1 MNFLWV
7 FLGGGIGSVLRYLI
21 GILIRQWE
29 LNFPWGT
36 FAANM
41 ISCLLLGLL
50 TGLFI
55 KDQLSFSA
63 RLFFMTGLCGG
74 FSTFSTFSFEIVD
87 ILKDGN
93 WTATLLYVGSSLVFG
108 VIAIFIGLKTTQW
121 IF

>member
-1 MNFLWV
+1 
-7 FLGGGIGSVLRYLI
+7 
-21 GILIRQWE
+21 
-29 LNFPWGT
+29 
-36 FAANM
+36 
-41 ISCLLLGLL
+41 
-50 TGLFI
+50 
-55 KDQLSFSA
+55 
-63 RLFFMTGLCGG
+63 MTGLCGG